1 MRVTQY
7 CNLFIIYLVSEI
19 AFTNVI
25 LTQDYA
31 PPYENPKVTI
41 VSDFFDWESIISD
54 RFGYT
59 ITSLSTLDEGLISGI
74 LKHKINL
81 VLNDTSIISE
91 VVRNINISG
100 YREDTNGNGIFDIL
114 EIDRS
119 FVKTFTGTEV
129 ATFKD
134 TQTNS
139 SQGKVT
145 ADVQY
150 LLKRNAG
157 SIELEV
163 TIIGKVTSSSVFGVF
178 AGDELDALISY
189 LDLSHSYGEIL
200 LDELQNTYELELNA
214 TTPEGIFSHLHT
226 GELVRT
232 SSDLLTLKNFPSIGK
247 NHAITFS
254 DLTLKGEGNNLT
266 GQHRS
271 GNYNYAVRT
280 TSDLD
285 SDRDGKSNLVDIELI
300 DQIYVR
306 TEQNSIS
313 YITKDLI
320 LFIDPEN
327 VLWRVS
333 QDGKRKIA
341 DGTTSISVNIPLR
354 EVITLDDQSVWQF
367 WNPIN
372 FQFHGDVLTEL
383 EELPEVKIIPE
394 WGDSLIYN
402 IGDDDLWGVGNN
414 YFGQLGN
421 GKKWSEDSN
430 YYFEAEPI
438 KIVDSGVVSAG
449 TGWGYTLFS
458 KENGTL
464 WGMGQ
469 NPIFSFV
476 NDLNESLFPVQLP
489 EITDI
494 KSVSVNSTVALL
506 TKKDKSLWG
515 LGTYEPFFADQVD
528 FFDYSNDSQR
538 FTIPYLLS
546 SEPVSHIDIGG
557 SITSFVK
564 KDGSLWGFGHNTW
577 GELGKNLDTLLLEP
591 VEIIPSDVYSS
602 HQNHDWQG
610 NLGVVKTN
618 GELWDLGF
626 SEVWPNWEEN
636 ASNHLIP
643 NSRRV
648 TSATIPSSDFIH
660 ISAKT
665 DLDETLAS
673 SGTHETGSKITLSA
687 PANEDREFSHW
698 VIIPPQDDYYYHSE
712 YSELEV
718 FSTKQN
724 LRIISGTD
732 LELIAFYTDKDED
745 QDGLTN
751 AQERQLGTNPE
762 SDDSDSDG
770 LSDYDEVHNYGTDP
784 SLSDSD
790 GDGLIDFTEVSTGYD
805 PLIENDKKRIQK
817 LITLLK
823 NENLSFVFPEGWFF
837 TESKGWQWT
846 SAQVYPW
853 VYSNTEKGWLYFS
866 VKSKKPFYS
875 YKSKSW
881 TNY

>member
-1 MRVTQY
+1 M
-7 CNLFIIYLVSEI
+7 EH
-19 AFTNVI
+19 
-25 LTQDYA
+25 
-31 PPYENPKVTI
+31 
-41 VSDFFDWESIISD
+41 
-54 RFGYT
+54 FGEW
-59 ITSLSTLDEGLISGI
+59 D
-74 LKHKINL
+74 
-81 VLNDTSIISE
+81 
-91 VVRNINISG
+91 
-100 YREDTNGNGIFDIL
+100 
-114 EIDRS
+114 
-119 FVKTFTGTEV
+119 KT
-129 ATFKD
+129 
-134 TQTNS
+134 
-139 SQGKVT
+139 
-145 ADVQY
+145 
-150 LLKRNAG
+150 
-157 SIELEV
+157 
-163 TIIGKVTSSSVFGVF
+163 
-178 AGDELDALISY
+178 
-189 LDLSHSYGEIL
+189 
-200 LDELQNTYELELNA
+200 
-214 TTPEGIFSHLHT
+214 
-226 GELVRT
+226 
-232 SSDLLTLKNFPSIGK
+232 
-247 NHAITFS
+247 
-254 DLTLKGEGNNLT
+254 
-266 GQHRS
+266 
-271 GNYNYAVRT
+271 
-280 TSDLD
+280 
-285 SDRDGKSNLVDIELI
+285 
-300 DQIYVR
+300 
-306 TEQNSIS
+306 
-313 YITKDLI
+313 
-320 LFIDPEN
+320 
-327 VLWRVS
+327 
-333 QDGKRKIA
+333 
-341 DGTTSISVNIPLR
+341 
-354 EVITLDDQSVWQF
+354 
-367 WNPIN
+367 
-372 FQFHGDVLTEL
+372 
-383 EELPEVKIIPE
+383 
-394 WGDSLIYN
+394 
-402 IGDDDLWGVGNN
+402 
-414 YFGQLGN
+414 
-421 GKKWSEDSN
+421 
-430 YYFEAEPI
+430 
-438 KIVDSGVVSAG
+438 
-449 TGWGYTLFS
+449 
-458 KENGTL
+458 
-464 WGMGQ
+464 
-469 NPIFSFV
+469 PIFSFV

-790 GDGLIDFTEVSTGYD
+790 GDGLTDFTEVSTGYD
-805 PLIENDKKRIQK
+805 PLIENDKERIQK